1 VLDEAVL
8 GDSLEEVAEANDEV
22 AVERAAS
29 TGFSIRVVDA
39 LDEIAP
45 INMASPLCNESSSGR
60 SSADSF
66 LVFRKRGKLSQ
77 ANAQMPQTRSRIGL
91 GQPMPA
97 PVNLRALLAQGK
109 YALSLGRVPEA
120 IVLIEAHPRVA
131 IRLIE
136 LLWDEDPGVVQ
147 RAADVLERITARLP
161 RKPNPTLARILA
173 NSKDALL
180 GLLAEAKPKKLRWN
194 LALTIGRLPLTVSD
208 CSRAAAV
215 FHTYLND
222 PSSIVK
228 TAALQGLAD
237 LTHHDPTQLPAVL
250 DLLRIHSRSGTPAMR
265 ARCRILLH
273 RLESE
278 QAKPA

>member
-1 VLDEAVL
+1 
-8 GDSLEEVAEANDEV
+8 
-22 AVERAAS
+22 
-29 TGFSIRVVDA
+29 
-39 LDEIAP
+39 
-45 INMASPLCNESSSGR
+45 
-60 SSADSF
+60 
-66 LVFRKRGKLSQ
+66 
-77 ANAQMPQTRSRIGL
+77 
-91 GQPMPA
+91 MPA

-120 IVLIEAHPRVA
+120 IVLIEAQPHLA
-131 IRLIE
+131 TRLIE
-136 LLWDEDPGVVQ
+136 LLWDDNPGVVH
-147 RAADVLERITARLP
+147 RAADVLERITARITARLA
-161 RKPNPTLARILA
+161 RKPNPALARILA
-173 NSKDALL
+173 NSKEALL
-180 GLLAEAKPKKLRWN
+180 GLLAEAQSKKLRWN

-250 DLLRIHSRSGTPAMR
+250 DLLRIHGRSGTPAMR
-265 ARCRILLH
+265 TRSRILLH

-278 QAKPA
+278 KAKPA

>member
-1 VLDEAVL
+1 MLDKNVLDEAVL

-29 TGFSIRVVDA
+29 TGFRTRVVDA

-109 YALSLGRVPEA
+109 CA
-120 IVLIEAHPRVA
+120 I
-131 IRLIE
+131 
-136 LLWDEDPGVVQ
+136 
-147 RAADVLERITARLP
+147 
-161 RKPNPTLARILA
+161 
-173 NSKDALL
+173 
-180 GLLAEAKPKKLRWN
+180 
-194 LALTIGRLPLTVSD
+194 
-208 CSRAAAV
+208 
-215 FHTYLND
+215 
-222 PSSIVK
+222 
-228 TAALQGLAD
+228 
-237 LTHHDPTQLPAVL
+237 
-250 DLLRIHSRSGTPAMR
+250 
-265 ARCRILLH
+265 
-273 RLESE
+273 
-278 QAKPA
+278 